1 MKLHGTMRIE
11 DNQLYIGGVSVKTLA
26 EVYGT
31 PLYIF
36 DEENLISRSK
46 SFLHFFQSD
55 KFSTVINYAAKAFSN
70 VYVLGLIRELGL
82 SLDVVSEGE
91 LYTAIKA
98 GIPPKKINLHGNN
111 KLPREIEMALNY
123 RVGTIIIDHST
134 EFSLLSALCRK
145 RRQEIDVLLRIN
157 PCIPT
162 ATHKYIQT
170 AQEDSKFGMS
180 IADSETYALIR
191 KIDADPYLKLKGVH
205 GHIGSQIL
213 DREFFFEE
221 AEVIL
226 SFIHDIKTTLN
237 IALSEVNLG
246 GGFGVYYTAND
257 KPFDLPLFLT
267 EYIKIIEKIIDKY
280 DLDIDTVSI
289 EPGRSLIN
297 DSGNILYT
305 VGSVKYPLQGK
316 PYVFVDGGMTDNI
329 RPVLYE
335 ASYEA
340 GLANRMNDLPDD
352 LYRVAGKCCESGDV
366 LIQEIALPKPKPGD
380 LLIIPAAGAYTYA
393 MSSNYNRIP
402 KPGVV
407 FVNNGKSALAV
418 KREDCEDLI
427 RNDLPYIPLLK

>member
-1 MKLHGTMRIE
+1 MKLHGTMQIE
-11 DNQLYIGGVSVKTLA
+11 DNQLYIGGVSVKSLA
-26 EVYGT
+26 EAYGT
-31 PLYIF
+31 PLYVF
-36 DEENLISRSK
+36 DEENLINRAK
-46 SFLHFFQSD
+46 SFLHYFQSD

-70 VYVLGLIRELGL
+70 LYIFGLIGELGL

-98 GIPPKKINLHGNN
+98 GIAPERINLHGNN
-111 KLPREIEMALNY
+111 KLPRELEMALDY
-123 RVGTIIIDHST
+123 RVATITIDHPT

-145 RRQEIDVLLRIN
+145 RRQEIDVLLRLN
-157 PCIPT
+157 PCIPA

-170 AQEDSKFGMS
+170 AQKDSKFGMS
-180 IADSETYALIR
+180 IADSKTYNLIQEMN
-191 KIDADPYLKLKGVH
+191 ADPYLNLKGVH
-205 GHIGSQIL
+205 AHIGSQIL

-221 AEVIL
+221 AEVML
-226 SFIHDIKTTLN
+226 SFIHDVKTTLN
-237 IALSEVNLG
+237 ISLSEVNLG

-257 KPFDLPLFLT
+257 KSFDLPLFLT
-267 EYIKIIEKIIDKY
+267 EYIKIIENLIDEY

-305 VGSVKYPLQGK
+305 VGSVKYPLQGR

-366 LIQEIALPKPKPGD
+366 LIQEVFLPKPKPGD
-380 LLIIPAAGAYTYA
+380 LLIVPAAGAYTYA

-402 KPGVV
+402 KPAVV

-418 KREDCEDLI
+418 KREDYEDLI
-427 RNDLPYIPLLK
+427 RNDLSYMSL

>member
-1 MKLHGTMRIE
+1 MKLHGTMQIE
-11 DNQLYIGGVSVKTLA
+11 DNQLYIGGVSVKSLA
-26 EVYGT
+26 EAFGT
-31 PLYIF
+31 PLYII
-36 DEENLISRSK
+36 DEENLINSAK
-46 SFLHFFQSD
+46 SFLHYFQSE

-70 VYVLGLIRELGL
+70 LYIFGLIGELGL

-98 GIPPKKINLHGNN
+98 GVAPERINLHGNN
-111 KLPREIEMALNY
+111 KLPRELEMALDY
-123 RVGTIIIDHST
+123 RVATIIIDHPT

-145 RRQEIDVLLRIN
+145 RRQEINVLLRLN
-157 PCIPT
+157 PCIPA

-170 AQEDSKFGMS
+170 AQKDSKFGMS
-180 IADSETYALIR
+180 IADPETYILIQEMN
-191 KIDADPYLKLKGVH
+191 ADPYLNLKGVH
-205 GHIGSQIL
+205 AHIGSQIL

-221 AEVIL
+221 AEVML
-226 SFIHDIKTTLN
+226 SFIHDVKTTLN
-237 IALSEVNLG
+237 ISLSEVNLG

-257 KPFDLPLFLT
+257 KSFDLPLFLT
-267 EYIKIIEKIIDKY
+267 EYIKIIENLIDEY

-305 VGSVKYPLQGK
+305 VGSVKYPLQGR

-366 LIQEIALPKPKPGD
+366 LIQEVFLPKPKPGD
-380 LLIIPAAGAYTYA
+380 LLIVPAAGAYTYA

-402 KPGVV
+402 KPAVV

-418 KREDCEDLI
+418 KREDYEDLI
-427 RNDLPYIPLLK
+427 RNDLPYMSL